1 LKGKSSG
8 KLGNKMFSRLPS
20 VLYVYRML
28 ERIYFIREK
37 GRKRVS
43 ILERKN
49 LRGEER
55 TAKSRKGLIRKE
67 GRIFERTLPSTLSPS
82 RYGTSPSFS
91 PSI

>member
-1 LKGKSSG
+1 
-8 KLGNKMFSRLPS
+8 MFSRLPS

-67 GRIFERTLPSTLSPS
+67 CRIFERTLSSPPFFPAGMGPLPLFLLAYESTPGL
-82 RYGTSPSFS
+82 T
-91 PSI
+91 

>member
-1 LKGKSSG
+1 
-8 KLGNKMFSRLPS
+8 MFSRLPS

-67 GRIFERTLPSTLSPS
+67 GRIFERTLPSPLFPS